1 MKSRSQELL
10 DRGVAAMVASVEIYN
25 KPNFPHKVESFAILA
40 INGWELLLKA
50 KWLTAHKN
58 DEKSLYIYERRQK
71 KNGELGKK
79 RFIKT
84 TRSGAA
90 YTYGLGYLAEKLVE
104 SKVLDVSAQRN
115 LEVML
120 ELRDCSTHF
129 YNQSTQMNLRLYEI
143 GAACVKNFA
152 SATRDWF
159 NRELSAFSL
168 YLMPISFIG
177 VPNQVEAVV
186 LNAQEKNF
194 LSFLGRARYCRCRP
208 EFSVHCSSQHRCYV
222 HPFKS

>member
-1 MKSRSQELL
+1 M
-10 DRGVAAMVASVEIYN
+10 VAAVEIYN
-25 KPNFPHKVESFAILA
+25 KPTFPHRVESFAILA

-177 VPNQVEAVV
+177 VPNP
-186 LNAQEKNF
+186 
-194 LSFLGRARYCRCRP
+194 G
-208 EFSVHCSSQHRCYV
+208 
-222 HPFKS
+222 